1 MKYLYLIFFFLLF
14 FNCKNK
20 AQIETLETS
29 TFRKKNDSLDYFTRR
44 YIDDSTYLENGFT
57 KNHLLK
63 TIDTLRLL
71 GKNKEI
77 GSLIGWSSDLHH
89 VNDKLE
95 TVVMSQNIRINGKI
109 YKNQYKV
116 FKQSEN
122 LKKGVINNDFS
133 FYYKH
138 TKDSIIV
145 NIPKYMLS
153 SFEKLETYVCIL
165 CSDKLVNDFSNKEI
179 IKIYDT
185 VFIDKKVNS
194 SSTSK
199 YLFFDPKNIKQNQN
213 CYFQVLQKQKKD
225 NTIIETTMYF
235 KK

>member
-1 MKYLYLIFFFLLF
+1 
-14 FNCKNK
+14 
-20 AQIETLETS
+20 
-29 TFRKKNDSLDYFTRR
+29 
-44 YIDDSTYLENGFT
+44 
-57 KNHLLK
+57 
-63 TIDTLRLL
+63 
-71 GKNKEI
+71 
-77 GSLIGWSSDLHH
+77 
-89 VNDKLE
+89 
-95 TVVMSQNIRINGKI
+95 MSQNIRINGKI